1 MNTDITSYFCA
12 DCDQIFPITTTRYCC
27 NCGQPL
33 LLTTNQTPLIPE
45 QIAQRTPTLWRY
57 WEALPIADPTCII
70 SLGEGM
76 TPLVRDQLDSC
87 HHWFKL
93 DYVFPTGS
101 YKDRGASVLLSK
113 AYELG
118 IDRVIEDSSG
128 NAGAAIAAYSA
139 RANIDCIIYCPEKTS
154 AGKLAQI
161 LSYGA
166 TLELIPGNRAQTT
179 QAVLS
184 ATDSI
189 FYASHNWNPFFLS
202 GVQTMAFE
210 IVEQLDW
217 SAPDA
222 VICPVGFGG
231 IYLSLYLGFQ
241 KLYLQGLIKKLPRLL
256 GVQSESCCPIFR
268 SLANNQS
275 EITPMPVEAETL
287 AEGIIAEQ
295 PIRSRMIKDVVS
307 KTEGA
312 FTTVTEDE
320 IRAGLDTLAKK
331 GIFVEP
337 TSAVVVSGLEHFSNR
352 GIVQPNDLVIS
363 ILTGSGLKSTETLKK
378 LVGY

>member
-12 DCDQIFPITTTRYCC
+12 DCDQNFPITITRYCC
-27 NCGQPL
+27 DCGQPL
-33 LLTTNQTPLIPE
+33 LLTTSQTPLIPE
-45 QIAQRTPTLWRY
+45 QIAQRAPTLWRY
-57 WEALPIADPTCII
+57 WEALPLADPTRII

-76 TPLVRDQLDSC
+76 TPLVGDQLDSC
-87 HHWFKL
+87 QHWFKL
-93 DYVFPTGS
+93 DYIFPTGS

-118 IDRVIEDSSG
+118 IDRVVEDSSG

-166 TLELIPGNRAQTT
+166 KLELIPGNRNQTT

-184 ATDSI
+184 ATNSI

-222 VICPVGFGG
+222 VVCPVGFGG

-268 SLANNQS
+268 SLANNQR

-295 PIRSRMIKDVVS
+295 PIRSRMIKDVIL

-320 IRAGLDTLAKK
+320 IRSERK
-331 GIFVEP
+331 
-337 TSAVVVSGLEHFSNR
+337 NC
-352 GIVQPNDLVIS
+352 
-363 ILTGSGLKSTETLKK
+363 
-378 LVGY
+378 

>member
-1 MNTDITSYFCA
+1 
-12 DCDQIFPITTTRYCC
+12 
-27 NCGQPL
+27 
-33 LLTTNQTPLIPE
+33 
-45 QIAQRTPTLWRY
+45 
-57 WEALPIADPTCII
+57 
-70 SLGEGM
+70 
-76 TPLVRDQLDSC
+76 
-87 HHWFKL
+87 
-93 DYVFPTGS
+93 
-101 YKDRGASVLLSK
+101 
-113 AYELG
+113 
-118 IDRVIEDSSG
+118 
-128 NAGAAIAAYSA
+128 
-139 RANIDCIIYCPEKTS
+139 
-154 AGKLAQI
+154 
-161 LSYGA
+161 
-166 TLELIPGNRAQTT
+166 
-179 QAVLS
+179 
-184 ATDSI
+184 
-189 FYASHNWNPFFLS
+189 
-202 GVQTMAFE
+202 MAFE

-222 VICPVGFGG
+222 VVCPVGFGG

-268 SLANNQS
+268 SLANNQR

-295 PIRSRMIKDVVS
+295 PIRSRMIKDVIL

-320 IRAGLDTLAKK
+320 IRSGLDVLAKK

-378 LVGY
+378 IVGY